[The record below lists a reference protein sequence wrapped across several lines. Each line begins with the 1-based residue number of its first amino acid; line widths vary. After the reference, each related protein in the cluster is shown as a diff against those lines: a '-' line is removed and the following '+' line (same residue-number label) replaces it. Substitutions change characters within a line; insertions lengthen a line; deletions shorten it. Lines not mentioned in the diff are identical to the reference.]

1 MLNIAKLWHLYNE
14 THLGH
19 FDPVCL
25 LPFFGDMLREMEK
38 LRAEVALLRRLQAP
52 PARIITREDSIR
64 AEREKLQLPLFE
76 EVSRA

>member
-1 MLNIAKLWHLYNE
+1 MLNIARLWHLYNE

-38 LRAEVALLRRLQAP
+38 LRAEVQQLRRLQAP
-52 PARIITREDSIR
+52 AKIITREDNIR

-76 EVSRA
+76 EVTRA